1 MVRPADSASENAQG
15 AATRQM
21 DIVPVFRDQEELR
34 EYLGTNKE
42 LEEIGVMYK
51 TQDGKQELLA
61 LLRKADPSLN
71 GNVEGALEQIDLN
84 REQLEKKESFL
95 KKMLKLPGRALKAL
109 GRTMRKHPV
118 LTAIAGLAGFIAL
131 LYFMPTIAP
140 TAGEYGRKLIESFKG
155 VLQKEGITTP
165 AAGVDAIAELP
176 VTGAPVSPEIVER
189 AGEILQSPGSIDEL
203 TRTLQELS
211 KP

>member
-1 MVRPADSASENAQG
+1 MVRVTDSAAENTQSAG
-15 AATRQM
+15 SRQM
-21 DIVPVFRDQEELR
+21 DIVPVFRDQDELR

-140 TAGEYGRKLIESFKG
+140 TAGDYGRKLIEAFKG
-155 VLQKEGITTP
+155 VLQKVGISTP
-165 AAGVDAIAELP
+165 AAGVDAIKDLP
-176 VTGAPVSPEIVER
+176 VTGAPIAPGVVEE
-189 AGEILQSPGSIDEL
+189 AAEILQSPGTIDEL